1 MAQEVI
7 INVQASTAEANKNL
21 EKLNATIL
29 EQKEILVELER
40 ELYKVESAQKETSKT
55 SLSAQKALRDE
66 AQHLTSSIQDQR
78 LSLKELNVQQQ
89 NTKAALDSVNTSNQ
103 QVAGSFEDVTANGG
117 AMAIL
122 DTLTGGLATRMRD
135 AFEATKLFNVSLKAT
150 KTALIATGIGA
161 FVVGLGLVVA
171 YWDEISEAITG
182 ANKKLQENIDLNVEL
197 TSSLSLEESLIREQ
211 IKFLERK
218 GNLTEQEKESLLS
231 NLDSQ
236 KKLNQEALASLE
248 KQQQLL
254 KGNKSIEIELGAAK
268 NLLAQAEE
276 KNNTKEIE
284 RLGKVVAKKE
294 AILLADK
301 AASKEFRDISD
312 EITKRKTQQLN
323 LEQKIL
329 DITDP
334 SKEDLS
340 KLEEQKKKWAEEN
353 KKRIEDD
360 AKAEQELVDLKKQ
373 IREAEANTIPE
384 QRKKE
389 LEDLKLHYDALIL
402 KAQEQNLATEELE
415 KSKNESLLQ
424 LQADFDQQDADAVK
438 QKEDAIQKILDESKI
453 KQDEKDLETQLLEAE
468 LAETNKLA
476 ELEKLGATLEQK
488 QAIRDYYA
496 GFKIET
502 EKADAAKTKAI
513 DDKALADKIANI
525 QAEQSAREA
534 NAATIADGLNGLQN
548 VFKAFGKENKALAIA
563 SIIVD
568 QVASISRII
577 SNTGIANAKAIA
589 ASPLTGGMP
598 WVAINSISAGA
609 SIAGSVAGAAKAISA
624 LKSDKPTP
632 TTSSSIPS
640 SGGGGSAPTITAPS
654 APPSFNVVGASDSSQ
669 LAGVI
674 ANQSQ
679 QPIQAYVVSNDV
691 TTAQSLDRNIIES
704 VGI

>member
-40 ELYKVESAQKETSKT
+40 ELYKVESAQKQTSQT

-161 FVVGLGLVVA
+161 LVVGLGLVVA

-402 KAQEQNLATEELE
+402 KAQENQIATEELE

-424 LQADFDQQDADAVK
+424 LKADFDQQDAEAVK

-496 GFKIET
+496 GFKIEA

-577 SNTGIANAKAIA
+577 SNTAIANAAAIA

-598 WVAINSISAGA
+598 WVTINSLSAGA

-640 SGGGGSAPTITAPS
+640 SGGGGSAPTITAAS

>member
-1 MAQEVI
+1 M
-7 INVQASTAEANKNL
+7 
-21 EKLNATIL
+21 
-29 EQKEILVELER
+29 
-40 ELYKVESAQKETSKT
+40 
-55 SLSAQKALRDE
+55 
-66 AQHLTSSIQDQR
+66 
-78 LSLKELNVQQQ
+78 
-89 NTKAALDSVNTSNQ
+89 
-103 QVAGSFEDVTANGG
+103 
-117 AMAIL
+117 
-122 DTLTGGLATRMRD
+122 
-135 AFEATKLFNVSLKAT
+135 
-150 KTALIATGIGA
+150 
-161 FVVGLGLVVA
+161 
-171 YWDEISEAITG
+171 
-182 ANKKLQENIDLNVEL
+182 
-197 TSSLSLEESLIREQ
+197 
-211 IKFLERK
+211 
-218 GNLTEQEKESLLS
+218 
-231 NLDSQ
+231 
-236 KKLNQEALASLE
+236 
-248 KQQQLL
+248 
-254 KGNKSIEIELGAAK
+254 
-268 NLLAQAEE
+268 
-276 KNNTKEIE
+276 
-284 RLGKVVAKKE
+284 
-294 AILLADK
+294 
-301 AASKEFRDISD
+301 
-312 EITKRKTQQLN
+312 
-323 LEQKIL
+323 
-329 DITDP
+329 
-334 SKEDLS
+334 
-340 KLEEQKKKWAEEN
+340 
-353 KKRIEDD
+353 
-360 AKAEQELVDLKKQ
+360 
-373 IREAEANTIPE
+373 
-384 QRKKE
+384 
-389 LEDLKLHYDALIL
+389 HYDALIL

-496 GFKIET
+496 GFKIEA

-548 VFKAFGKENKALAIA
+548 VFKAFGKESKALAIA

-568 QVASISRII
+568 QVSSISRII

-589 ASPLTGGMP
+589 TSPTTFGQP

-624 LKSDKPTP
+624 LKSDKTTP
-632 TTSSSIPS
+632 ISPSPIPS
-640 SGGGGSAPTITAPS
+640 SGGGGSAITAPS

>member
-1 MAQEVI
+1 MAQEVTI
-7 INVQASTAEANKNL
+7 KVVATTKEAEENLKRLNST
-21 EKLNATIL
+21 LN
-29 EQKEILVELER
+29 EQNEILVDLER
-40 ELYKVESAQKETSKT
+40 ELYKVEEAQKNTSKVNLAAQRKLT
-55 SLSAQKALRDE
+55 EQANHLKSAIK
-66 AQHLTSSIQDQR
+66 DQR
-78 LSLKELNVQQQ
+78 ISLKELNSERRI
-89 NTKAALDSVNTSNQ
+89 TKTALDDLSDSSLNQ
-103 QVAGSFEDVTANGG
+103 S
-117 AMAIL
+117 AIIQGI
-122 DTLTGGLATRMRD
+122 DKVTGGY
-135 AFEATKLFNVSLKAT
+135 ATKLKKVYLGLVEGASGIKNFVLGLKGM

-211 IKFLERK
+211 IKLLERK

-373 IREAEANTIPE
+373 IRDAEANTIPE
-384 QRKKE
+384 QRIKE
-389 LEDLKLHYDALIL
+389 LEDLQLHYDALIL
-402 KAQEQNLATEELE
+402 KAQEQNLATDELE

-424 LQADFDQQDADAVK
+424 LQADFNQQDLDAVK

-496 GFKIET
+496 GFKIEA

-525 QAEQSAREA
+525 QAEQSVREA

-568 QVASISRII
+568 QVSSISRII
-577 SNTGIANAKAIA
+577 SNTGIANAQALA
-589 ASPLTGGMP
+589 ASPLTFGQP

-609 SIAGSVAGAAKAISA
+609 SIAGSAAGAAKAISA

-640 SGGGGSAPTITAPS
+640 YGGGGSAPTITAAS

>member
-89 NTKAALDSVNTSNQ
+89 NTKAALDSVNTSSQ

-211 IKFLERK
+211 IKLLERK

-373 IREAEANTIPE
+373 IRDAEANTIPE
-384 QRKKE
+384 QRIKE
-389 LEDLKLHYDALIL
+389 LEDLQLHYDALIL

-424 LQADFDQQDADAVK
+424 LQADFNQQDLDAVK

-496 GFKIET
+496 GFKIEA

-525 QAEQSAREA
+525 QAEQSVREA

-568 QVASISRII
+568 QVSSISRII
-577 SNTGIANAKAIA
+577 SNTGIANAKAVA
-589 ASPLTGGMP
+589 ASPLTFGQP

-609 SIAGSVAGAAKAISA
+609 SIAGSAAGAAKAISA

-640 SGGGGSAPTITAPS
+640 YGGGGSAPTITAAS

>member
-1 MAQEVI
+1 
-7 INVQASTAEANKNL
+7 
-21 EKLNATIL
+21 
-29 EQKEILVELER
+29 
-40 ELYKVESAQKETSKT
+40 
-55 SLSAQKALRDE
+55 
-66 AQHLTSSIQDQR
+66 
-78 LSLKELNVQQQ
+78 
-89 NTKAALDSVNTSNQ
+89 
-103 QVAGSFEDVTANGG
+103 
-117 AMAIL
+117 MAIL

-135 AFEATKLFNVSLKAT
+135 AFEATKLFNVSLKAM

-211 IKFLERK
+211 IKLLERK

-373 IREAEANTIPE
+373 IRDAEANTIPE
-384 QRKKE
+384 QRIKE
-389 LEDLKLHYDALIL
+389 LEDLQLHYDALIL
-402 KAQEQNLATEELE
+402 KAQEQNLATDELE

-424 LQADFDQQDADAVK
+424 LQADFNQQDLDAVK

-496 GFKIET
+496 GFKIEA

-568 QVASISRII
+568 QVSSISRII

-598 WVAINSISAGA
+598 WVTINSLSAGA

>member
-40 ELYKVESAQKETSKT
+40 ELYKVESAQKQTSQT

-103 QVAGSFEDVTANGG
+103 QVAGSFEDVASNGG

-161 FVVGLGLVVA
+161 LVVA
-171 YWDEISEAITG
+171 LGTIIAYWDDIVGFITNANNKLEDQIALNKRNITQIDHEIGLLELQKGILEANGEST
-182 ANKKLQENIDLNVEL
+182 AATNKK
-197 TSSLSLEESLIREQ
+197 
-211 IKFLERK
+211 
-218 GNLTEQEKESLLS
+218 
-231 NLDSQ
+231 
-236 KKLNQEALASLE
+236 
-248 KQQQLL
+248 
-254 KGNKSIEIELGAAK
+254 IE
-268 NLLAQAEE
+268 
-276 KNNTKEIE
+276 
-284 RLGKVVAKKE
+284 E
-294 AILLADK
+294 AILLRQEENRILTDNLRKQLEAERAEINK
-301 AASKEFRDISD
+301 VTFLEESEISLYRSLGLYEKMAAAQAASLVGTKEQNEELNAIDAQVKESEKKQLEF
-312 EITKRKTQQLN
+312 ELKLANLRKTERDKEKEKEEEKNKLD
-323 LEQKIL
+323 LEAN
-329 DITDP
+329 
-334 SKEDLS
+334 DL
-340 KLEEQKKKWAEEN
+340 KLKKA
-353 KKRIEDD
+353 
-360 AKAEQELVDLKKQ
+360 QELADLEKE
-373 IREAEANTIPE
+373 IRDAEANTVAE
-384 QRKKE
+384 QRIKE

-402 KAQEQNLATEELE
+402 KAQENQIATEELE

-424 LQADFDQQDADAVK
+424 LKADFDQQDADAVK

-534 NAATIADGLNGLQN
+534 NAATIANGLNGLQN
-548 VFKAFGKENKALAIA
+548 VFKAFGKESKALAIA

-577 SNTGIANAKAIA
+577 SSTAIANAAAIA

-609 SIAGSVAGAAKAISA
+609 SIAGSAAGAAKAISA
-624 LKSDKPTP
+624 LKSDKPTA

-640 SGGGGSAPTITAPS
+640 SGGGGSAPTITAAS